1 LYIFLRLLRQCRK
14 KKLNMKKLVIKSQK
28 PLQYDCEQLQWL
40 LAHLIYIKSR
50 RISYRL
56 TLSAAPKHSHSVA
69 TPTRTSK
76 INIPW
81 PGLSH
86 ALFFICFPWHV
97 FGEHFI
103 CALQHHNT
111 FTQSVPEIWHTAHSN
126 NYSLSLSLMVRLLQ
140 EHFSRSVQRRKKVIF
155 NHYTLRRPQTC
166 TRRTKKISILYQ
178 TCNLKSYF

>member
-1 LYIFLRLLRQCRK
+1 MEVEIKYFCYRIQIKGANMNNYLGHFFALTSTVQEK
-14 KKLNMKKLVIKSQK
+14 KFNIKKLVIKSQK

-86 ALFFICFPWHV
+86 ALFFICFPWRV
-97 FGEHFI
+97 FGEHFV

-126 NYSLSLSLMVRLLQ
+126 NYIASLFLSWCGSRKSISLVP
-140 EHFSRSVQRRKKVIF
+140 FSAEKK
-155 NHYTLRRPQTC
+155 
-166 TRRTKKISILYQ
+166 
-178 TCNLKSYF
+178 